1 MLFMGTGFSSIA
13 STCVAYEKEA
23 GEGLVER
30 MHIIQCVP
38 VRTALLR
45 RSSCSKPAGGAAT
58 LALKLMRLPADLT
71 GFTIL
76 AFAPLA
82 LMAHC
87 RNVLKLT

>member
-1 MLFMGTGFSSIA
+1 MKKKL
-13 STCVAYEKEA
+13 VKK
-23 GEGLVER
+23 GLVER

-58 LALKLMRLPADLT
+58 QALKLMRLPVDLT

-76 AFAPLA
+76 AFAPLT

-87 RNVLKLT
+87 RNVLRLT